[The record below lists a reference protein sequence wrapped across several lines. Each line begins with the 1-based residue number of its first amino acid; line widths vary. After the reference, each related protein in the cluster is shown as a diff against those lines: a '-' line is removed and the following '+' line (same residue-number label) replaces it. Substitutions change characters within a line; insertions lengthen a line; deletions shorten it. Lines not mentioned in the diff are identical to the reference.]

1 MTAMEPSALPT
12 SETTTQPLT
21 GVAGIA
27 DRFDLCLCD
36 IWGVVH
42 NGVAAHREAVEALLA
57 MRRAGVSVVLV
68 TNAPRPNAEIR
79 RQLDGFGVPGDAYD
93 AIVTSGDVCRGLIRA
108 RAGQPVYMLGPDRD
122 LPLIAGLD
130 ARRVAPDQAAYVL
143 CTGLF
148 DDETETA
155 QTYAGLLADFAA
167 RGLTLICANPDLVVE
182 RGGRIVP
189 CAGSLA
195 LAYEELGG
203 QAIYAGKPHAPIYEA
218 ALALGEAARGSTI
231 DRARICGVGD
241 AIRTDIA
248 GANAFGA
255 ASVMV
260 LAGIHAQ
267 DLMEADWD
275 RRHAWFADQ
284 LHRPHYALPHLVW

>member
-1 MTAMEPSALPT
+1 LQPAETPSTAA
-12 SETTTQPLT
+12 LT
-21 GVAGIA
+21 GFSEIV

-42 NGVAAHREAVEALLA
+42 NGVAAHREACDALVA
-57 MRRAGVSVVLV
+57 MRERGLSVVLV
-68 TNAPRPNAEIR
+68 TNAPRPRREIAV
-79 RQLDGFGVPGDAYD
+79 QLARLAVPDEAFD
-93 AIVTSGDVCRGLIRA
+93 AIVTSGDVCRALIEE
-108 RAGQPVYMLGPDRD
+108 RAGEPVFMLGPDRD

-130 ARRVAPDQAAYVL
+130 APRVAPGEARYVL

-155 QTYAGLLADFAA
+155 ESYAGLFADFAA
-167 RGLTLICANPDLVVE
+167 RGLVMICANPDLVVD

-195 LAYEELGG
+195 LAYEQFGG
-203 QAIYAGKPHAPIYEA
+203 QTIYAGKPHRPIYEM
-218 ALALGEAARGSTI
+218 ALQLAEKQRGRPIAS
-231 DRARICGVGD
+231 DRICAVGD

-248 GANAFGA
+248 GANGFGA

-267 DLMEADWD
+267 DLVERSWEE
-275 RRHAWFADQ
+275 RHGWFARQ
-284 LHRPHYALPHLVW
+284 THRPDYAMPHLIW